1 MENNAQLDAY
11 LVKQIAESQSIEN
24 AWNVLLPIVHK
35 AGFSNLLY
43 ATNRLRGP
51 RKFGEHCD
59 SWMISDAPEKFLERF
74 WNQGLYQTVPVSNW
88 ILQNTGV
95 TSLKYGSELYH
106 NGKLDKIAEESQL
119 ALMEQGTTSGY
130 AIGYNRENSAV
141 VSGFGLL
148 NFGKSQED
156 ADLDWEEHR
165 VQLEAYCHV
174 FHLRATSL
182 PVPIKHKTLTKRQEE
197 VLTWVGAG
205 KTTAEVATILG
216 LSTAAIE
223 KHLKRVREVLNV
235 STTTQAV
242 LHAQIN
248 ARIFSL
254 PRDQF

>member
-1 MENNAQLDAY
+1 MENKNQLDAR
-11 LVKQIAESQSIEN
+11 LIKQIAEAQSIEK
-24 AWNVLLPIVHK
+24 AWAVLLPIIHK

-51 RKFGEHCD
+51 SKFGEHSD
-59 SWMISDAPEKFLERF
+59 SWMISDAPDGFLEQF
-74 WNQGLYQTVPVSNW
+74 WNHGLYRSVPVSAW
-88 ILQNTGV
+88 ALQNTGV
-95 TSLKYGSELYH
+95 ISLKYGSELYH
-106 NGKLDKIAEESQL
+106 NGDLDKSAASGQM
-119 ALMEQGTTSGY
+119 ALMEQGVTSGY
-130 AIGYNRENSAV
+130 AIGYNCANSAV

-156 ADLDWEEHR
+156 ADLDWETHGA
-165 VQLEAYCHV
+165 VMEAYCHV

-182 PVPIKHKTLTKRQEE
+182 PVPIKNKTLTNRQQE
-197 VLTWVGAG
+197 VLTWVGSG

-248 ARIFSL
+248 AQIFSI